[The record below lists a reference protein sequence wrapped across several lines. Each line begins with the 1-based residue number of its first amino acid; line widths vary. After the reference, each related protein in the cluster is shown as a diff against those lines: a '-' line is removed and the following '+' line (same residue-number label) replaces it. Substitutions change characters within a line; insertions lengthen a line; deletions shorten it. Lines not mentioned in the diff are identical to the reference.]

1 MNEQAAGP
9 TCRWPGGAGDQSGFP
24 DPEQDLAPEAG
35 VESAEMVVAGGCFWC
50 VDAVFRRVVGVLAS
64 ECGYCGGS
72 AATANYMRVC
82 GGDTGHAEAVRLR
95 YDPQQISFG
104 ALLKIFFSVAHDPT
118 QRDRQGHDVGP
129 QYRSAVFYADEA
141 QRAVAAAYI
150 DQLDAAGIF
159 PAPIATTLEPLE
171 AFHPAEPE
179 HQAYAERHPD
189 AGYIRIVAQPKLE
202 KLGKA
207 FATQLRG

>member
-1 MNEQAAGP
+1 
-9 TCRWPGGAGDQSGFP
+9 
-24 DPEQDLAPEAG
+24 
-35 VESAEMVVAGGCFWC
+35 MVIAGGCFWC
-50 VDAVFRRVVGVLAS
+50 VDAVFRRVAGVLAS

-72 AATANYMRVC
+72 ASTANYARVC

-95 YDPQQISFG
+95 YDPRQISFG

-118 QRDRQGHDVGP
+118 QRNRQGHDVGP

-141 QRAVAAAYI
+141 QRAAAAAYI
-150 DQLDAAGIF
+150 AQLDAAGVF

-171 AFHPAEPE
+171 AFYPAEAE
-179 HQAYAERHPD
+179 HQAYAERNPE

-207 FATQLRG
+207 YAAQLSG

>member
-1 MNEQAAGP
+1 MSEQAAGS

-24 DPEQDLAPEAG
+24 DPEQDLAPEG
-35 VESAEMVVAGGCFWC
+35 GEESAEMVIAGGCFWC
-50 VDAVFRRVVGVLAS
+50 VDAVFRRVAGVLAS

-72 AATANYMRVC
+72 AATANYPRVC

-95 YDPQQISFG
+95 YDPRQISFG

-150 DQLDAAGIF
+150 AQLDAAGVF
-159 PAPIATTLEPLE
+159 PGPIATTLESLGV
-171 AFHPAEPE
+171 FYPAEAE
-179 HQAYAERHPD
+179 HQAYAERNPD

-207 FATQLRG
+207 YAAQLRG